1 VHDVCWHESNEFE
14 EAVRFFGEL
23 LQDAQQETGD
33 ERDGDLDT
41 HGVFRPTDE
50 FRDIERLFHQ
60 PEEQLDPPRRL

>member
-33 ERDGDLDT
+33 ER
-41 HGVFRPTDE
+41 
-50 FRDIERLFHQ
+50 IS
-60 PEEQLDPPRRL
+60 